1 MFSKD
6 KVIKSDLELKLKE
19 SVSDNLQTNYLTLTE
34 EISKRTEYREDLLI
48 IMNFIKKKLNSK
60 KWQRILKVKLIFIY
74 LQLILLF

>member
-1 MFSKD
+1 LFSKD

>member
-19 SVSDNLQTNYLTLTE
+19 SISDNLQTNYLTLTE

-48 IMNFIKKKLNSK
+48 IMNYIKKKLNSK
-60 KWQRILKVKLIFIY
+60 KWQRILKVKLIFICEK
-74 LQLILLF
+74 